1 MKLIVS
7 EQDSNALSAYSPCP
21 QGTCMVEYDVFQHM
35 TPDLDLSVIVP
46 CYNVEQYLPQCLD
59 SLIHQQ
65 TSYSFEII
73 AVNDGATDGTADI
86 LDRYKGQYSN
96 LHVITQENRGLAAAR
111 NSGIR
116 VSRGKYLAFVD
127 SDDYVTD
134 GFVENTLDVALH
146 IDADVVA
153 TGQISFNES
162 RQYKKLFPSDEH
174 DASILTGTAW
184 GKIFKRDF
192 FSHIVF
198 PEGFWFEDTPIRHL
212 IYPRIRQYVSVGNC
226 AYMYRHNLQGINLSS
241 QGKPKALDTVYI
253 TDLVL
258 RDLERIVSQE
268 YLNSDAFF
276 TAIVNQFYLNQCRIA
291 NLPDDCRKLVFKIQ
305 SEFYNTVFQRKT
317 YYGLVNSS
325 LYVRALCSRSFA
337 LAEMSVNMSLLNRAV
352 KILGK
357 YTSQIK
363 K

>member
-1 MKLIVS
+1 
-7 EQDSNALSAYSPCP
+7 
-21 QGTCMVEYDVFQHM
+21 MVEHNVFQHV

-65 TSYSFEII
+65 TSHSFEII
-73 AVNDGATDGTADI
+73 AVNDGATDGTSGI
-86 LDRYKGQYSN
+86 LDLYKERYPDLQ
-96 LHVITQENRGLAAAR
+96 VITRENGGLAAAR

-116 VSRGKYLAFVD
+116 VSRGRYLAFVD

-134 GFVENTLDVALH
+134 GFVENTLDVALR

-153 TGQISFNES
+153 TGQISFDET

-174 DASILTGTAW
+174 DTAVLTGTAW
-184 GKIFKRDF
+184 GKIFNRDL
-192 FSHIVF
+192 FSRVVF

-212 IYPRIRQYVSVGNC
+212 IYPHIRRYAAVGNC

-253 TDLVL
+253 TDVVL
-258 RDLERIVSQE
+258 RDLERVVSQE
-268 YLNSDAFF
+268 YLDGDVFF
-276 TAIVNQFYLNQCRIA
+276 TAIANQFYLNQCRIA
-291 NLPDDCRKLVFKIQ
+291 GLPDDCRKRVFKIQ
-305 SEFYNTVFQRKT
+305 SDFFDGIFQRKP
-317 YYGLVNSS
+317 YSGSVNSP
-325 LYVRALCSRSFA
+325 LYVKALRSRSFA
-337 LAEMSVNMSLLNRAV
+337 LAEMSVSMSFLNRAV
-352 KILGK
+352 KVLGK
-357 YTSQIK
+357 FTSSIK